1 MNRTAITIIVPVYH
15 KSEFLKECLT
25 SLREQDFSL
34 PYQVVMIDCSAEES
48 CRNLAKSFERMDN
61 RFFYYR
67 WDVNQGPGY
76 SRNLGIFHSAGEY
89 ISFVDGDD
97 VVKDNYLS
105 ELYEKAKKTNADVV
119 TCGYYLFDGKKRFP
133 GYSRVRKTT
142 DGKTVLKRIYKSP
155 RGKFR
160 TFCWGRLYKKSLLL
174 ENRIFFPSDLI
185 QYEDWLFVNAVL
197 IHAKKV
203 VFVKK
208 MLYGY
213 RQRYDSIMSD
223 YHDRFAFH
231 KIAIERS
238 ISYIT
243 SKDDA
248 FAKKL
253 FTHLSLLVRMQL
265 YYDLKGMKH
274 KEKKEKIQEV
284 EKLFYKR

>member
-15 KSEFLKECLT
+15 KSEFLKECLS
-25 SLREQDFSL
+25 SLKEQDFSL
-34 PYQVVMIDCSAEES
+34 PYQIVMIDCCGEES
-48 CRNLAKSFERMDN
+48 CSNLAKSFERTDN

-67 WDVNQGPGY
+67 WEMNKGPGY

-89 ISFVDGDD
+89 IGFVDGDD
-97 VVKDNYLS
+97 VVKHNYLS
-105 ELYEKAKKTNADVV
+105 LLYEKAKKTDADVV
-119 TCGYYLFDGKKRFP
+119 TCGYYLFDEKRRFL

-142 DGKTVLKRIYKSP
+142 DGKTVLKRIYKSN

-160 TFCWGRLYKKSLLL
+160 TFCWGRLYKKNLLF
-174 ENRIFFPSDLI
+174 ENRILFPQDLI
-185 QYEDWLFVNAVL
+185 QYEDWLFMNIVL

-203 VFVKK
+203 VFVKD

-223 YHDRFAFH
+223 YHDRFAYH
-231 KIAIERS
+231 KSAIERS
-238 ISYIT
+238 IAYIT
-243 SKDDA
+243 SKDDV

-253 FTHLSLLVRMQL
+253 FTHLSILVRMQL

-274 KEKKEKIQEV
+274 KEKKTRIQEV
-284 EKLFYKR
+284 EKLFYKG

>member
-15 KSEFLKECLT
+15 KSEFLKECLS
-25 SLREQDFSL
+25 SLKEQDFSL
-34 PYQVVMIDCSAEES
+34 PYQIVMIDCCGEES
-48 CRNLAKSFERMDN
+48 CSNLAKSFERTDS

-67 WDVNQGPGY
+67 WEMNKGPGY

-89 ISFVDGDD
+89 IGFVDGDD
-97 VVKDNYLS
+97 VVKQNYLS
-105 ELYEKAKKTNADVV
+105 LLYEKAKKTDADVV
-119 TCGYYLFDGKKRFP
+119 TCGYYLFGKKRRFP

-142 DGKTVLKRIYKSP
+142 DGKTVLKRIYKSD

-160 TFCWGRLYKKSLLL
+160 TFCWGRLYKKSLLF
-174 ENRIFFPSDLI
+174 ENRILFPQDLI
-185 QYEDWLFVNAVL
+185 QYEDWLFMNVVL
-197 IHAKKV
+197 FHAKKV
-203 VFVKK
+203 VFVKN

-223 YHDRFAFH
+223 YHDRFAYH
-231 KIAIERS
+231 KSAIERS

-274 KEKKEKIQEV
+274 KEKKKRIQDV